1 MSNAMQRWI
10 ECLRLALA
18 ALKADKLKAFL
29 TTLSVV
35 IGCASLVLVLTIA
48 GTGKKYIVSRIEG
61 IGANLAYA
69 TLNRNGSPVELQD
82 ELTLADLEAIRNTL
96 PMVTA
101 AAGTYDAPIDFQ
113 ISGRP
118 HHARLVGT
126 TPDFLKIRHLQ
137 ITSGRYFDDED
148 FRSRS
153 RVCLVTDSIA
163 RRNPSLVLGD
173 ALRIDQFH
181 CTVIGTFT
189 EGIPT
194 FGQSEIQAETVLV
207 PYKTA
212 RLITGEAFLQVIYAQ
227 AESSSQVPAVTRE
240 IKRLLQS
247 RHRAEARYDV
257 DNLSALLATV
267 GDIALAMTGVLL
279 AIGLVTLTVGGAGIM
294 NIMLANIAERKQEI
308 GLRKALGARSSEIR
322 LQFLLEAVFISS
334 AGSIAGVFF
343 AIALVASATIFVKD
357 FVNLNISWLSVTF
370 ALFASSAVGILF
382 GYQPASRAASLHPV
396 EALRAEA

>member
-1 MSNAMQRWI
+1 MSNPMQRWI

-69 TLNRNGSPVELQD
+69 TLNRNGNPVELQD
-82 ELTLADLEAIRNTL
+82 ELTLADLETIRNTL

-118 HHARLVGT
+118 RHARLVGT

-153 RVCLVTDSIA
+153 RVCLVTDAIA
-163 RRNPSLVLGD
+163 RHNPSLVLGD
-173 ALRIDQFH
+173 LLRIDQFH

-257 DNLSALLATV
+257 DNLSALLAAV
-267 GDIALAMTGVLL
+267 GDVALAMTGVLL
-279 AIGLVTLTVGGAGIM
+279 AIGLVTLTIGGAGIM

-343 AIALVASATIFVKD
+343 ALALVASATIFVKD
-357 FVNLNISWLSVTF
+357 FVNLNISWLSVIF
-370 ALFASSAVGILF
+370 AVFVSSAVGILF

>member
-1 MSNAMQRWI
+1 MNDTMQRWM
-10 ECLRLALA
+10 ECLRLAVA
-18 ALKADKLKAFL
+18 ALKADRLKAFL

-69 TLNRNGSPVELQD
+69 TLNRNGNPTTLED
-82 ELTLADLEAIRNTL
+82 ELSVADLDAIRTMI
-96 PMVTA
+96 PGVKA
-101 AAGTYDAPIDFQ
+101 VAGTYDAPIDFQ
-113 ISGRP
+113 IAGRP
-118 HHARLVGT
+118 RHARLVGT
-126 TPDFLKIRHLQ
+126 TPDFLTIRNLR

-148 FRSRS
+148 FRSRAK
-153 RVCLVTDSIA
+153 VCLVTNAIA
-163 RRNPSLVLGD
+163 ERNPTLAIGD
-173 ALRIDQFH
+173 RLRIDQFH

-212 RLITGEAFLQVIYAQ
+212 RLITGESFLQVVYAQ
-227 AESSSQVPAVTRE
+227 ADSSYAVRQLTRDM
-240 IKRLLQS
+240 KQLLQS
-247 RHRAEARYDV
+247 RHRREAKYDV
-257 DNLSALLATV
+257 ENLSSLLETA
-267 GDIALAMTGVLL
+267 GDISLAMSAVLL
-279 AIGLVTLTVGGAGIM
+279 AIGLVTLVVGGTGIM

-334 AGSIAGVFF
+334 AGSIAGAFC
-343 AIALVASATIFVKD
+343 ALALLASAAVFVQD
-357 FVNLNISWLSVTF
+357 FVNLNVSWTSVLF
-370 ALFASSAVGILF
+370 ALLVSSAVGVLF
-382 GYQPASRAASLHPV
+382 GYQPASRAASLRPV

>member
-1 MSNAMQRWI
+1 MQRWM

-69 TLNRNGSPVELQD
+69 TLNRNGSPVALED
-82 ELTLADLEAIRNTL
+82 ELTPGDIEAIRANV
-96 PMVTA
+96 PRITA
-101 AAGTYDAPIDFQ
+101 VAGTYDAPIDFQ
-113 ISGRP
+113 IGGRP
-118 HHARLVGT
+118 RHARLVGA
-126 TPDFLKIRHLQ
+126 TPGFLQ
-137 ITSGRYFDDED
+137 IRNLHISSGRYFDDED

-153 RVCLVTDSIA
+153 RVCLVTDALRQRS
-163 RRNPSLVLGD
+163 PSLKLGD
-173 ALRIDQFH
+173 SLRIDQFR
-181 CTVIGTFT
+181 CTVIGTFS

-207 PYKTA
+207 PYRTA
-212 RLITGEAFLQVIYAQ
+212 RLVTGETFLQVIYAQ
-227 AESSSQVPAVTRE
+227 AESAADVNEATRE
-240 IKRLLQS
+240 IKLVLQS
-247 RHRAEARYDV
+247 RHRPEARYYV
-257 DNLSALLATV
+257 ENLSALLQTA
-267 GDIALAMTGVLL
+267 GDVSLALTAVLL

-294 NIMLANIAERKQEI
+294 NIMLANIAERRREI

-334 AGSIAGVFF
+334 AGSIAGAVV
-343 AIALVASATIFVKD
+343 AVCLLASAAIFVQD
-357 FVNLNISWLSVTF
+357 FVNLNISWIAVIF
-370 ALFASSAVGILF
+370 ALLVSSAVGVVF
-382 GYQPASRAASLHPV
+382 GYQPASRAARLHPV
-396 EALRAEA
+396 DALHAEW

>member
-1 MSNAMQRWI
+1 MQRWI
-10 ECLRLALA
+10 ESLRLAVA

-48 GTGKKYIVSRIEG
+48 GTGKKYIMSRIEG

-82 ELTLADLEAIRNTL
+82 ELTLGDLDAIRNTVPGL
-96 PMVTA
+96 VA

-118 HHARLVGT
+118 RHARLVGT
-126 TPDFLKIRHLQ
+126 TPDFLKIRNLR
-137 ITSGRYFDDED
+137 ITAGRYFDDED
-148 FRSRS
+148 FHSRS
-153 RVCLVTDSIA
+153 KVCLVTDAIMQQ
-163 RRNPSLVLGD
+163 NPTLALGD
-173 ALRIDQFH
+173 RLRIDQFH
-181 CTVIGTFT
+181 CTLIGTFT

-212 RLITGEAFLQVIYAQ
+212 RLITGETFLQVIYAQ
-227 AESSSQVPAVTRE
+227 ADSSSEVSELTKAMQQV
-240 IKRLLQS
+240 LQN
-247 RHRAEARYDV
+247 RHRREARYDV
-257 DNLSALLATV
+257 GNLSALLETA
-267 GDIALAMTGVLL
+267 GDISLAMTLVLL
-279 AIGLVTLTVGGAGIM
+279 AVGLVTLTIGGTGIM

-308 GLRKALGARSSEIR
+308 GLRKALGARASEIR

-334 AGSIAGVFF
+334 AGSIAGACF
-343 AIALVASATIFVKD
+343 AVGLVASAAIFIED
-357 FVNLNISWLSVTF
+357 FVNLNISWTAVMF
-370 ALFASSAVGILF
+370 ALVISSAVGLLF
-382 GYQPASRAASLHPV
+382 GYQPASRAADLHPV

>member
-1 MSNAMQRWI
+1 MQRWM

-69 TLNRNGSPVELQD
+69 TLNRNGSPVALED
-82 ELTLADLEAIRNTL
+82 ELTPGDIEAIRLNVPNITD
-96 PMVTA
+96 V
-101 AAGTYDAPIDFQ
+101 AGTYDAPVDFQ
-113 ISGRP
+113 IGGRP
-118 HHARLVGT
+118 RHARLVGA
-126 TPDFLKIRHLQ
+126 TPGFLKIRNLH
-137 ITSGRYFDDED
+137 ISSGRYFDDED

-153 RVCLVTDSIA
+153 RVCLVTDELRQRS
-163 RRNPSLVLGD
+163 PSLKLGD
-173 ALRIDQFH
+173 SLRIDQFR

-207 PYKTA
+207 PYRTA
-212 RLITGEAFLQVIYAQ
+212 RLVTGETFLQVIYAQ
-227 AESSSQVPAVTRE
+227 AESAADVNEVTRE
-240 IKRLLQS
+240 IKLVLQS
-247 RHRAEARYDV
+247 RHRAAARYDV
-257 DNLSALLATV
+257 DNLSALLQTA
-267 GDIALAMTGVLL
+267 GDVSLALTGVLL

-294 NIMLANIAERKQEI
+294 NIMLANIAERKREI

-334 AGSIAGVFF
+334 AGSIAGAVF
-343 AIALVASATIFVKD
+343 AVCLLASAAIFVQD
-357 FVNLNISWLSVTF
+357 FVNLNISWMSVLF
-370 ALFASSAVGILF
+370 ALLVSSAVGVVF

-396 EALRAEA
+396 DALHAEW

>member
-1 MSNAMQRWI
+1 M

-69 TLNRNGSPVELQD
+69 TLNRNGSPVALQD
-82 ELTLADLEAIRNTL
+82 ELTLADLDAIRANVPHITE
-96 PMVTA
+96 V
-101 AAGTYDAPIDFQ
+101 AGTYDAPIDFQ
-113 ISGRP
+113 IGGRP
-118 HHARLVGT
+118 RHARLVGA
-126 TPDFLKIRHLQ
+126 TPGFLKIRNLH
-137 ITSGRYFDDED
+137 ISSGRYFDDED

-153 RVCLVTDSIA
+153 RVCLVTDELRQRS
-163 RRNPSLVLGD
+163 PSLKLGD
-173 ALRIDQFH
+173 WLRIDQFR
-181 CTVIGTFT
+181 CTVIGTFS

-207 PYKTA
+207 PYRTA
-212 RLITGEAFLQVIYAQ
+212 RLVTGETFLQVIYAQ
-227 AESSSQVPAVTRE
+227 AESAADVKEVTRE
-240 IKRLLQS
+240 IKQVLQGH
-247 RHRAEARYDV
+247 HRPEARYDV
-257 DNLSALLATV
+257 ENLSALLQTA
-267 GDIALAMTGVLL
+267 GDVSLALTGVLL

-294 NIMLANIAERKQEI
+294 NIMLANIAERKREI

-334 AGSIAGVFF
+334 AGSIAGAVV
-343 AIALVASATIFVKD
+343 AVCLLASAAIFVQD
-357 FVNLNISWLSVTF
+357 FVNLNISWMAVIF
-370 ALFASSAVGILF
+370 ALLVSSAVGVVF
-382 GYQPASRAASLHPV
+382 GYKPASRAASLHPV
-396 EALRAEA
+396 EALHAEW